1 MDSSRLD
8 LAPKDSEISSKSNL
22 KIHTR
27 MPYAASPIQVPD
39 DSIDPKSTKRKQI
52 LFGQKQYRME
62 NVEMLKPI
70 QNFINTCIK
79 CAHHRYKVH
88 EPLRQFSAIQNLIKF
103 KFSIRDKANTTSKF
117 KISLIH
123 FPKLRTIPLIS
134 SGLDTS
140 YQDFRK
146 DPLELEAKRLREMSL
161 LSMTLCPTQIL

>member
-88 EPLRQFSAIQNLIKF
+88 EPLCQFSAIQNPIQ
-103 KFSIRDKANTTSKF
+103 RQNSK
-117 KISLIH
+117 SH
-123 FPKLRTIPLIS
+123 
-134 SGLDTS
+134 
-140 YQDFRK
+140 
-146 DPLELEAKRLREMSL
+146 
-161 LSMTLCPTQIL
+161 